1 MKKQTLWCKN
11 YTLLMGATT
20 LGAVGG
26 IAGSYAMNFLVFD
39 ETGST
44 LAMGLLAAL
53 QVVPHFLLPILVAPW
68 MDRMPR
74 KPFLVGGDLTG
85 GVLYGLAGLYLNHFE
100 FSYVGYLTFSLL
112 ISSVNAFDALAFNC
126 IFPRTIPQGFE
137 DKGYVFSSM
146 TYSVLNVLIM
156 PVAALLMDYIRIGDI
171 LLIQCCL
178 SILAAAIENGINI
191 DEKFRND
198 EHKTGVS
205 LWLKDFADGF
215 RFLKGEKGLLSIYAY
230 DAVGNGIFMG
240 CGPIQVAFFRTAPGF
255 SAQAYAFFSAVEFI
269 GRSIGGAVRYLT
281 NMKPE
286 KRRPFVY
293 FVQQFYNVM
302 DAVLL
307 WLPYPAMLV
316 NRGICGFL
324 GINSATVRSAS
335 VHKYLPEEYRARVN
349 AFTGALSSAVGCVF
363 ALMIGALG
371 EVTDYR
377 LTMTITALVSMLI
390 CWMTVGRN
398 KEALDKIYLY
408 KTEV

>member
-1 MKKQTLWCKN
+1 MT
-11 YTLLMGATT
+11 ATT
-20 LGAVGG
+20 LGAMGG

-53 QVVPHFLLPILVAPW
+53 QIVPHFLLPILVAPW

-74 KPFLVGGDLTG
+74 KPFLVGGDLIG
-85 GVLYGLAGLYLNHFE
+85 GILYGLAGVYLNYFK
-100 FSYVGYLTFSLL
+100 FSYVGYLAFSLL

-126 IFPRTIPQGFE
+126 IFPRTIPDGFE

-156 PVAALLMDYIRIGDI
+156 PVAAFLMDYIRIGDI
-171 LLIQCCL
+171 LLIQCVL
-178 SILAAAIENGINI
+178 SILAAMIENGINI
-191 DEKFRND
+191 EEKYRIDKLKAGF
-198 EHKTGVS
+198 S
-205 LWLKDFADGF
+205 LWLQDFIDGF
-215 RFLKGEKGLLSIYAY
+215 RFLKGEKGLLNIYAY

-240 CGPIQVAFFRTAPGF
+240 CGPIQVAFFRTASGF
-255 SAQAYAFFSAVEFI
+255 SAQSYAFFSAVEFI

-293 FVQQFYNVM
+293 FVQQFYNIM

-307 WLPYPAMLV
+307 WLPYPGMLV
-316 NRGICGFL
+316 NRGVCGFL
-324 GINSATVRSAS
+324 GINSATVRTAS

-363 ALMIGALG
+363 ALLIGALG
-371 EVTDYR
+371 EVIDYR
-377 LTMTITALVSMLI
+377 LTMTITAVLSMLI

-398 KEALDKIYLY
+398 KEALDKIYLH
-408 KTEV
+408 KTEA